1 MLPVSELWTLQQSS
15 VGAGMKR
22 WKRKILRRGVH
33 VSTPSAS
40 QHLHSLV
47 FLVQAS
53 AESQV
58 SGPRQLAKFHGLSV
72 CDPLAS
78 QGNSGQEGGHGCAD
92 CVCRLPLSRLIW
104 RDSKLPSLPAI
115 DRLHYAKTVGKERQ
129 VEENCMQW
137 CAISYKV
144 CLIMT
149 GWLFKWKHA
158 NVLRPS
164 CSDLNTIS
172 ERRDSRGQGE
182 DQGQVGAY
190 ESKRQKCMYRREGY
204 CDRVL
209 GQAWFKSLC
218 VCAFPKEV

>member
-1 MLPVSELWTLQQSS
+1 MLQQSS
-15 VGAGMKR
+15 ASARLLLLKR
-22 WKRKILRRGVH
+22 WKRKILSRGVH

-78 QGNSGQEGGHGCAD
+78 QWNSGQEGGHGCAD

-115 DRLHYAKTVGKERQ
+115 DRLHYAKTVGKKGRWKKI
-129 VEENCMQW
+129 VCHGVRFS
-137 CAISYKV
+137 CVKV